1 MEERVGYIMK
11 SMLSKMVK
19 KVHRDDR
26 GLSLVEVLCAVAILA
41 LVTGVIGSVIVIST
55 RTYRRGISE
64 TNIQQEAQLAANNIG
79 NIVKDACSV
88 IYGTGDS
95 SAPDYNGGYYFKN
108 GDLSERVPEG
118 GDFKKQTEGY
128 TELSIITNDKVQYTM
143 TYDEHNEML
152 LYREYDTETGNPR
165 TDSEIMA
172 QNIVSFAADTADFKK
187 NKTIKLNM
195 TVEDKDTNRQI
206 PMEYTMTSRNGEGEG
221 GTYVSSTDDVVIVFV
236 EGDVVMV
243 PGETYQIPITV
254 SGKLREGLEWGTV
267 TGLTPGALTLT
278 YAEVTV
284 PLDTTDLTGSLEIHT
299 RDKKEDSSP
308 KATASSNVRI
318 RRVNQVAV
326 SHSINREHS
335 TGHMIETT
343 GAEYMFSANVTGNEL
358 AKNVAYNY
366 DSDYKTAQAV
376 LWSWVMEIDGTEL
389 ARREWTGAQNAS
401 GQWEFTPHDTGRAQF
416 DEYIEIMSEKEDVL
430 LPEFGLRLKKDLP
443 AGFKLTVRATSKHA
457 LGVNKAD
464 SRYYDALSSDPK
476 DIYYGED
483 VIEPRETIL
492 NSDLEIILEPQET
505 GRVALGMKG
514 GITDRVTFD
523 YHNATDVRSDANP
536 NGTTVTYDAAA
547 DEAVITL
554 GKDEKGSGALATGDK
569 YTFTVDAL
577 VNGVKKS
584 TITVRVCRIDELS
597 IEVFDNFTGKDNQL
611 QKLPTY
617 DFRARFNV
625 SDGKND
631 ATMQSAIKHLIQYKE
646 DGTPDKSVVEKTLSS
661 RITWELIDYNAN
673 GEIVYSDSVI
683 CMAGVGASDKGE
695 VKGKYE
701 KERKGYYQV
710 VNIKPSRIEQNPDG
724 TWFIKQLPE
733 IDISP
738 EADTPTGLPA
748 NYELKV
754 TIEALHPL
762 ATVSSVT
769 YNKTG
774 EPYGVAEA
782 SASVK
787 GDLTIDTPTKLVI
800 VEPGQGTN
808 DKTSSDKEMIVPIQV
823 HGNAVY
829 RMEAKISGNSSN
841 GTKLSSYTDKDRYG
855 NTNPYMAGNSTSA
868 AQMRTWYMGLLIDEN
883 EKGDSNGRIQ
893 IHIDAYNSQ
902 NKVIAYTDFE
912 LGVRRV
918 DKVDVRVVDGKKIED
933 INKEGSK
940 VKLEALPKGR
950 GNNGTEFY
958 DIQKDEKGGICRW
971 EQKGHG
977 EYIEPSPMEWT
988 MLINKTEKPL
998 SEWTEYF
1005 ETDND
1010 KAIKTAVNKDA
1021 HKATVEFTLKQ
1032 PLPNGTKIRAYSLH
1046 ARGDNGKK
1054 ETDSAYEKYNKSGK
1068 EYGDVYGELAF
1079 DEGLIVVSGGWK
1091 RGGTLDIAYNIPEEN
1106 ITYVDGKP
1114 FLVKDGQILWEGA
1127 IATRIS
1133 FKSKYNGVNQQGN
1146 HLFQSPS
1153 LFTHNPYDNGQGVG
1167 GERGEAL
1174 FEGKTLTEYTA
1185 TIYAWGD
1192 RLDKTSYSAPY
1203 TKGDGSYIDL
1213 SSIELKVNVGT
1224 TNVDATD
1231 TIAVDEKTYYIPDV
1245 VFQYQNSLPE
1255 TSKQSGDSDGAWT
1268 KKSDNTLKVYVTPD
1282 DTISGYKSYYKLS
1295 EGWEETYE
1303 KYTLLLSR
1311 YVGVI
1316 NDDKKDDSR
1325 DERLFDFAVTN
1336 TTGEGIEEGRSFVN
1350 FVFSKDV
1357 RSQYKGKVVKMIY
1370 EYNPYLCNTKNSSSE
1385 PPYAW
1390 AYEHYK
1396 KEQLDEI
1403 DGCEG
1408 ILEFHFVDAN
1418 INTKAGV
1425 VMPEVRYCPTYS
1437 ENKTSATP
1445 NYYYISTDSRFYINS
1460 DGKTAQYQTGGV
1472 GKWETKYS
1480 MTYAN
1485 SKWTIN

>member
-1 MEERVGYIMK
+1 MK

-19 KVHRDDR
+19 KVQIKAHRDDR

-108 GDLSERVPEG
+108 GDFSERVPEG
-118 GDFKKQTEGY
+118 GDFKKQTAGY
-128 TELSIITNDKVQYTM
+128 TELSIITNDKIQYTM
-143 TYDEHNEML
+143 TYDESNEML

-165 TDSEIMA
+165 TDSEVMA
-172 QNIVSFAADTADFKK
+172 QNIVSFTANTADFKK

-195 TVEDKDTNRQI
+195 TVEDKDTNRRI

-284 PLDTTDLTGSLEIHT
+284 PLDTTDLTGTLEIHT
-299 RDKKEDSSP
+299 KDKKDDSSP
-308 KATASSNVRI
+308 KASATSNVRI

-326 SHSINREHS
+326 SHSINRDHS
-335 TGHMIETT
+335 TGNMIETA
-343 GAEYMFSANVTGNEL
+343 GAEYTFSANVTGNEL

-389 ARREWTGAQNAS
+389 ARREWTGAQNGS
-401 GQWEFTPHDTGRAQF
+401 GQWEFTAHDTGRAQF
-416 DEYIEIMSEKEDVL
+416 DDYIEIKSEKEDVL
-430 LPEFGLRLKKDLP
+430 LPEFILKLKKNLP

-464 SRYYDALSSDPK
+464 SKYYDALSSDPK

-492 NSDLEIILEPQET
+492 DSDLEIILEPQET

-536 NGTTVTYDAAA
+536 NGTTVTYDASA
-547 DEAVITL
+547 DKAVITL
-554 GKDEKGSGALATGDK
+554 GKDEKGSGALAAGDK
-569 YTFTVDAL
+569 YTFTIDAL

-631 ATMQSAIKHLIQYKE
+631 ETMQKAIRHLIQYKE

-673 GEIVYSDSVI
+673 GKIVYSDSVI
-683 CMAGVGASDKGE
+683 CMAGVGESDKGE
-695 VKGKYE
+695 VIGSYT

-710 VNIKPSRIEQNPDG
+710 VNVKPSRIEQNPDG

-738 EADTPTGLPA
+738 QADTPTGLPE

-762 ATVSSVT
+762 ATVSGET

-808 DKTSSDKEMIVPIQV
+808 DNATSSDKETDKEMIVPIQV

-841 GTKLSSYTDKDRYG
+841 GTKLSSYTNKDRYG

-902 NKVIAYTDFE
+902 KKVIAYTDFE

-918 DKVDVRVVDGKKIED
+918 DKVDVRVVDGKKIAD

-958 DIQKDEKGGICRW
+958 DIQKDEKGSICRW

-1005 ETDND
+1005 ETDPD
-1010 KAIKTAVNKDA
+1010 KAIKSAVNKDE

-1032 PLPNGTKIRAYSLH
+1032 PLPSGTKIRAYSLH
-1046 ARGDNGKK
+1046 TRGDNGKN
-1054 ETDSAYEKYNKSGK
+1054 ETDSDYEKYNKSGK
-1068 EYGDVYGELAF
+1068 KYGEAYGELTIGDVY
-1079 DEGLIVVSGGWK
+1079 VV
-1091 RGGTLDIAYNIPEEN
+1091 A
-1106 ITYVDGKP
+1106 DG
-1114 FLVKDGQILWEGA
+1114 
-1127 IATRIS
+1127 
-1133 FKSKYNGVNQQGN
+1133 
-1146 HLFQSPS
+1146 FQRADDWNFAS
-1153 LFTHNPYDNGQGVG
+1153 NDKN
-1167 GERGEAL
+1167 AN
-1174 FEGKTLTEYTA
+1174 A
-1185 TIYAWGD
+1185 GD
-1192 RLDKTSYSAPY
+1192 K
-1203 TKGDGSYIDL
+1203 
-1213 SSIELKVNVGT
+1213 SSIPAIRT
-1224 TNVDATD
+1224 T
-1231 TIAVDEKTYYIPDV
+1231 Y
-1245 VFQYQNSLPE
+1245 F
-1255 TSKQSGDSDGAWT
+1255 SDGAYNSTQRTFFRYKEHGTEWDA
-1268 KKSDNTLKVYVTPD
+1268 SNSQYRIMDSMGERD
-1282 DTISGYKSYYKLS
+1282 AFFSGNLGS
-1295 EGWEETYE
+1295 
-1303 KYTLLLSR
+1303 
-1311 YVGVI
+1311 
-1316 NDDKKDDSR
+1316 
-1325 DERLFDFAVTN
+1325 RLFLPNKAYDL
-1336 TTGEGIEEGRSFVN
+1336 EIVN
-1350 FVFSKDV
+1350 
-1357 RSQYKGKVVKMIY
+1357 VV
-1370 EYNPYLCNTKNSSSE
+1370 
-1385 PPYAW
+1385 
-1390 AYEHYK
+1390 
-1396 KEQLDEI
+1396 
-1403 DGCEG
+1403 
-1408 ILEFHFVDAN
+1408 
-1418 INTKAGV
+1418 
-1425 VMPEVRYCPTYS
+1425 YS
-1437 ENKTSATP
+1437 ENANGGHKYIYWPQDSSLLEAGKGWKEEGFSLWDGTWGGYGQISGEVYNTVKAIPASSFRYMIPKTEIFFEREEKTSDAWNIYETIAERTQTIGSEAHP
-1445 NYYYISTDSRFYINS
+1445 YEIKNTVGDWNNGGRHFIFRLAPTSFNIEKTQEHFTTQIDKLENGSWVHMETLTSSNS
-1460 DGKTAQYQTGGV
+1460 LNRDKYHWTMQVSVPVFDIYQVHYDFSGTYRIRSIVTGMTWQRITGGLLSTGDGRYQGYKV
-1472 GKWETKYS
+1472 DSVDVFDMSNESGVIYLQL
-1480 MTYAN
+1480 N
-1485 SKWTIN
+1485 

>member
-782 SASVK
+782 SASIK

-918 DKVDVRVVDGKKIED
+918 DKVDVRVVDGKKIAD

-950 GNNGTEFY
+950 GNSGTEFY
-958 DIQKDEKGGICRW
+958 DIQKDEKGSICRW
-971 EQKGHG
+971 EKKGHG
-977 EYIEPSPMEWT
+977 EYIEPSSMEWT
-988 MLINKTEKPL
+988 MLLNNDEKTEKPL

-1005 ETDND
+1005 EDSD
-1010 KAIKTAVNKDA
+1010 KIEPKVDKDK

-1032 PLPNGTKIRAYSLH
+1032 PLPSGTKIRAYSLH
-1046 ARGDNGKK
+1046 TRGNNGKN
-1054 ETDSAYEKYNKSGK
+1054 EAASDYEKYNKSGK
-1068 EYGDVYGELAF
+1068 KYGEVYGELTIGDDLMIADGF
-1079 DEGLIVVSGGWK
+1079 KRGKDYEFIKNIVNVEDTVFGYQDWLAQASFYRYRDLDGGTWSKYHIMDSNETPSAWANYVPMSYLFRPDKEYAIEVVSVLYNKKDKLIYWPQDVELLEPGRGWVEAGVKLWKPTQEQWK
-1091 RGGTLDIAYNIPEEN
+1091 RDLPNASQYWWPYSQYEECYDKIQTIPEIKQMFKIPKSEMYFN
-1106 ITYVDGKP
+1106 
-1114 FLVKDGQILWEGA
+1114 
-1127 IATRIS
+1127 TR
-1133 FKSKYNGVNQQGN
+1133 
-1146 HLFQSPS
+1146 
-1153 LFTHNPYDNGQGVG
+1153 
-1167 GERGEAL
+1167 E
-1174 FEGKTLTEYTA
+1174 
-1185 TIYAWGD
+1185 
-1192 RLDKTSYSAPY
+1192 
-1203 TKGDGSYIDL
+1203 
-1213 SSIELKVNVGT
+1213 
-1224 TNVDATD
+1224 NVDANTMTVNGKVTSAGSESEPIRLNGNNGDTSDYSGFIVDLEITGYEMNTDQQCFRTIVQKKSGNQWITLGYDDESVIHDQEGFTVDSANPYISIYRTGNAQGFYRVVPVILAGEKTNHKIQWRDVTD
-1231 TIAVDEKTYYIPDV
+1231 TPR
-1245 VFQYQNSLPE
+1245 
-1255 TSKQSGDSDGAWT
+1255 
-1268 KKSDNTLKVYVTPD
+1268 
-1282 DTISGYKSYYKLS
+1282 SGYTDMDVLFNPEYTTT
-1295 EGWEETYE
+1295 EENYHLYDYNTG
-1303 KYTLLLSR
+1303 KY
-1311 YVGVI
+1311 VI
-1316 NDDKKDDSR
+1316 Y
-1325 DERLFDFAVTN
+1325 F
-1336 TTGEGIEEGRSFVN
+1336 
-1350 FVFSKDV
+1350 
-1357 RSQYKGKVVKMIY
+1357 
-1370 EYNPYLCNTKNSSSE
+1370 
-1385 PPYAW
+1385 
-1390 AYEHYK
+1390 
-1396 KEQLDEI
+1396 
-1403 DGCEG
+1403 
-1408 ILEFHFVDAN
+1408 EF
-1418 INTKAGV
+1418 
-1425 VMPEVRYCPTYS
+1425 
-1437 ENKTSATP
+1437 
-1445 NYYYISTDSRFYINS
+1445 
-1460 DGKTAQYQTGGV
+1460 YQ
-1472 GKWETKYS
+1472 
-1480 MTYAN
+1480 
-1485 SKWTIN
+1485 

>member
-11 SMLSKMVK
+11 SILSKIVK
-19 KVHRDDR
+19 KVHTDDR

-108 GDLSERVPEG
+108 GDLNEKVPEG
-118 GDFKKQTEGY
+118 GDFKKQVAGY
-128 TELSIITNDKVQYTM
+128 TELSIITNEKIQYTM
-143 TYDEHNEML
+143 TYDESNEML
-152 LYREYDTETGNPR
+152 LYREYDTDTGNPR

-172 QNIVSFAADTADFKK
+172 QNIVSFTANTADFKK

-195 TVEDKDTNRQI
+195 TVEDKDTNRRI

-284 PLDTTDLTGSLEIHT
+284 PLNTTDLTGSLEIHT
-299 RDKKEDSSP
+299 KDKKDDSSP
-308 KATASSNVRI
+308 KASATSNVRI

-326 SHSINREHS
+326 SHSINRDHS
-335 TGHMIETT
+335 TGNMIETA
-343 GAEYMFSANVTGNEL
+343 GAEYTFSANVTGNEL

-366 DSDYKTAQAV
+366 DSNYKTAQAV

-389 ARREWTGAQNAS
+389 ARREWTGAQNGS
-401 GQWEFTPHDTGRAQF
+401 GQWEFMPHDTGRAQF
-416 DEYIEIMSEKEDVL
+416 DDYIEIKSEKEDAL
-430 LPEFGLRLKKDLP
+430 LPEFILKLKKDLP
-443 AGFKLTVRATSKHA
+443 AGFRLTVRATSKHA

-464 SRYYDALSSDPK
+464 SKYYDALSSDPK

-492 NSDLEIILEPQET
+492 DSDLEIILEPQET
-505 GRVALGMKG
+505 GRIALGMKG
-514 GITDRVTFD
+514 GITDKVTFEFHD
-523 YHNATDVRSDANP
+523 ATDVRSDANP
-536 NGTTVTYDAAA
+536 NGTTVTYDAST

-554 GKDEKGSGALATGDK
+554 GKDEKGSGALAAGDK

-625 SDGKND
+625 SNGKND
-631 ATMQSAIKHLIQYKE
+631 ETMQSAIKHLIQYKE
-646 DGTPDKSVVEKTLSS
+646 DGTPDKAVVEKTLSS
-661 RITWELIDYNAN
+661 RITWELIDHNAN
-673 GEIVYSDSVI
+673 GKTLYSDSVI
-683 CMAGVGASDKGE
+683 CMAGVGASDKGK
-695 VKGKYE
+695 VVGDYTKN
-701 KERKGYYQV
+701 RKGYYQV

-738 EADTPTGLPA
+738 QADTDTGLPA
-748 NYELKV
+748 NCELKV

-762 ATVSSVT
+762 ATVSGTS

-787 GDLTIDTPTKLVI
+787 GDLTIDTPTTLVV

-808 DKTSSDKEMIVPIQV
+808 DNSTSSDKEMVVPIQV

-829 RMEAKISGNSSN
+829 RMEVKISGNSNSS
-841 GTKLSSYTDKDRYG
+841 TKLSSYTNKDRYG
-855 NTNPYMAGNSTSA
+855 NTNPYMGSNSTSA
-868 AQMRTWYMGLLIDEN
+868 AQMRTWYMGLMIDES

-893 IHIDAYNSQ
+893 IHVDAYNSQ
-902 NKVIAYTDFE
+902 NKRIAYTDFE

-918 DKVDVRVVDGKKIED
+918 DEVKVQVVDGKKIAE
-933 INKEGSK
+933 INKEEST

-958 DIQKDEKGGICRW
+958 DIQKDEKGSICRW

-1005 ETDND
+1005 EDSD
-1010 KAIKTAVNKDA
+1010 KIEPKVDKDK

-1032 PLPNGTKIRAYSLH
+1032 PLPSGTKIRAYSLH
-1046 ARGDNGKK
+1046 TRGNNGKN
-1054 ETDSAYEKYNKSGK
+1054 EAASDYEKYNKSGK
-1068 EYGDVYGELAF
+1068 KYGEVYGELTIGGSYVVADGF
-1079 DEGLIVVSGGWK
+1079 QRADDYDFASKSPFPNVRSFFTQSVYNSRQRTFFRYKEAGTDWNSSNKQYHMMDGEDETKAPFSGDLGSRLFLPNKEYELEIVNVVYGTGPEGQKVIYWPQDEKLLEAGNGWAEEGYKLWDGTWGHTEWGQLKDENGNVLKNEWGGDMWGNVDKFKEVYEQIKNTPQEPHNYLIPK
-1091 RGGTLDIAYNIPEEN
+1091 TE
-1106 ITYVDGKP
+1106 
-1114 FLVKDGQILWEGA
+1114 
-1127 IATRIS
+1127 IS
-1133 FKSKYNGVNQQGN
+1133 FAPIDNPSEWNETISEKVKTIGSETNPKKLSNSGPGNGVN
-1146 HLFQSPS
+1146 
-1153 LFTHNPYDNGQGVG
+1153 YDKHFAV
-1167 GERGEAL
+1167 
-1174 FEGKTLTEYTA
+1174 
-1185 TIYAWGD
+1185 
-1192 RLDKTSYSAPY
+1192 RLEPTSFNIDKTQLHFTAKVDKWENGGWVPMVSLKQDSSMDEATYKWFLQVSVPKFDIYHVRTDASGKY
-1203 TKGDGSYIDL
+1203 RVRSTVTGMTWTTITGGLFDKGSDRYQKYVVDNIDL
-1213 SSIELKVNVGT
+1213 FDMS
-1224 TNVDATD
+1224 
-1231 TIAVDEKTYYIPDV
+1231 DE
-1245 VFQYQNSLPE
+1245 
-1255 TSKQSGDSDGAWT
+1255 SG
-1268 KKSDNTLKVYVTPD
+1268 
-1282 DTISGYKSYYKLS
+1282 I
-1295 EGWEETYE
+1295 
-1303 KYTLLLSR
+1303 
-1311 YVGVI
+1311 
-1316 NDDKKDDSR
+1316 
-1325 DERLFDFAVTN
+1325 
-1336 TTGEGIEEGRSFVN
+1336 
-1350 FVFSKDV
+1350 
-1357 RSQYKGKVVKMIY
+1357 M
-1370 EYNPYLCNTKNSSSE
+1370 YL
-1385 PPYAW
+1385 
-1390 AYEHYK
+1390 
-1396 KEQLDEI
+1396 QL
-1403 DGCEG
+1403 
-1408 ILEFHFVDAN
+1408 N
-1418 INTKAGV
+1418 
-1425 VMPEVRYCPTYS
+1425 
-1437 ENKTSATP
+1437 
-1445 NYYYISTDSRFYINS
+1445 
-1460 DGKTAQYQTGGV
+1460 
-1472 GKWETKYS
+1472 
-1480 MTYAN
+1480 
-1485 SKWTIN
+1485 